1 MTKITLIETLAS
13 GIHTVTFTKVDGTV
27 STMQCTLD
35 PALLPA
41 RAATSEST
49 KPKNDTVMSVFNVDK
64 QAWRSFRVANVI
76 SVDTPVNTQ

>member
-1 MTKITLIETLAS
+1 MTKTALIDTLSA
-13 GIHTVTFTKVDGTV
+13 GVHTVTFTKVDGTV
-27 STMQCTLD
+27 SSMQCTLD

-41 RAATSEST
+41 RVATESA

-76 SVDTPVNTQ
+76 SVDAPVETQ